1 MMFANIQPFSGTFV
15 KSISYVALS
24 IHSIGLHM
32 KLICQ
37 RDLKTAQKIGIHAL
51 PPQSLMRETGTSEK
65 KFQTDK
71 RHFTLNRTIFYKVLL
86 NESIGL
92 HMKLI

>member
-1 MMFANIQPFSGTFV
+1 
-15 KSISYVALS
+15 
-24 IHSIGLHM
+24 M

-71 RHFTLNRTIFYKVLL
+71 RHFTLNRTIFYKVMELSKINVGTVVLL